1 MDAVA
6 RQKKRFVPVHV
17 EATPRRSVQV
27 TSTEPARAMADQYA
41 FEFDRSMGYSV
52 GGMLV
57 SQLLAQGIEA
67 AHSIDHPMHGQ
78 SRVVVTADD
87 REAAR
92 ALVEAALR
100 AVAGHLEAAR
110 ERLPVT

>member
-1 MDAVA
+1 
-6 RQKKRFVPVHV
+6 
-17 EATPRRSVQV
+17 
-27 TSTEPARAMADQYA
+27 MADQFV

-57 SQLLAQGIEA
+57 SQLLAQGTEA

-78 SRVVVTADD
+78 SRVGVSADD

-92 ALVEAALR
+92 ALIEAALR
-100 AVAGHLEAAR
+100 AVAAHLKTAR
-110 ERLPVT
+110 ERLTVA